1 MTLTLQREYAQ
12 ARKAGYSARE
22 SLRTARILREWDN
35 LESAGLVRL
44 RAEGEQ
50 EGYFDVYGEPVSAKE
65 RAEIERYLDLWGCY
79 CCLAEYL
86 DTRGTWQVADSIGMC
101 VYANPLDPLENWYI
115 PDLMQSAI
123 DSANAV
129 HFQRAGSG
137 I

>member
-12 ARKAGYSARE
+12 AQGGL
-22 SLRTARILREWDN
+22 LRPGIPAHCADSSGVGRPGIGRVWSDCGRRGSKRTISTFTGNRT
-35 LESAGLVRL
+35 V
-44 RAEGEQ
+44 
-50 EGYFDVYGEPVSAKE
+50 AKE
-65 RAEIERYLDLWGCY
+65 RAETERYLDLWGCY

-123 DSANAV
+123 DGATAV